1 MVRIISDLKNR
12 FLAENIVGRFI
23 YINVGVFILF
33 ALLDVVGTLFNFS
46 SSPALYLK
54 MWLELPSAPEQY
66 IVQPWSLVTYMFL
79 HGGLTHIL
87 WNMLALYWFGKIFL
101 SFFSTRH
108 FVGLYLLG
116 GIVGGLFFM
125 LAYNLFPMFT
135 SSGSNA
141 YLVGA
146 SAAVLAIVAASAV
159 RVPDYKI
166 NMLLIGEVKLSTLAV
181 ATVIISLL
189 LVTSDN
195 AGGSFAHLG
204 GAFAGWAF
212 AYMLN
217 KGWDLTKGI
226 NAVIDFFVNL
236 SARKFTFK
244 RKPKM
249 KFTSS
254 AGSKHYADYEYNARK
269 KEQNDDI
276 DKILE
281 KVKQSGY
288 SSLSDDEKRRLFD
301 ASNSK

>member
-1 MVRIISDLKNR
+1 MARIISDLKNR

-23 YINVGVFILF
+23 YINVGVFIFF

-116 GIVGGLFFM
+116 GIVGGLFFIA
-125 LAYNLFPMFT
+125 AYNIFPKFT
-135 SSGSNA
+135 STGNHA
-141 YLVGA
+141 NLVGA

-166 NMLLIGEVKLSTLAV
+166 NLLLIGTVKLSTLAV
-181 ATVIISLL
+181 ATVIIDLL
-189 LVTSDN
+189 LITSDN

-204 GAFAGWAF
+204 GAFSGWAF
-212 AYMLN
+212 AYFLN
-217 KGWDLTKGI
+217 KGRDLTLYINKALDYLANMCKNGI
-226 NAVIDFFVNL
+226 K
-236 SARKFTFK
+236 RP

-249 KFTSS
+249 NIFKGKRTD
-254 AGSKHYADYEYNARK
+254 DYDYNVQK
-269 KEQNDDI
+269 KEQDAEV

-281 KVKQSGY
+281 KLKKSGY
-288 SSLSDDEKRRLFD
+288 SSLTEEEKKRLFD
-301 ASNSK
+301 ASK

>member
-23 YINVGVFILF
+23 YINVAVFILF
-33 ALLDVVGTLFNFS
+33 ALLDVFATLFNIT
-46 SSPALYLK
+46 SPALYLK
-54 MWLELPSAPEQY
+54 MWLELPSLPMQY
-66 IVQPWSLVTYMFL
+66 IQQPWSLVTYMFL

-146 SAAVLAIVAASAV
+146 SAAVLAIVTASAV

-166 NMLLIGEVKLSTLAV
+166 NLLLIGEVKLSTLAV
-181 ATVIISLL
+181 ATVVISLL

-212 AYMLN
+212 AYYLN
-217 KGWDLTKGI
+217 KGRDLTLYINKAVDFVTNICKDGI
-226 NAVIDFFVNL
+226 K
-236 SARKFTFK
+236 RP

-249 KFTSS
+249 NIFKGKRTD
-254 AGSKHYADYEYNARK
+254 DYGYNAQK
-269 KEQNDDI
+269 KEQNAEV

-281 KVKQSGY
+281 KLKKSGY
-288 SSLSDDEKRRLFD
+288 SSLTEEEKKRLFD
-301 ASNSK
+301 ASK

>member
-1 MVRIISDLKNR
+1 MVRIVSDLKNR

-23 YINVGVFILF
+23 YINVSVFILF
-33 ALLDVVGTLFNFS
+33 AFLDVVGTLFNVT
-46 SSPALYLK
+46 SPALYLK
-54 MWLELPSAPEQY
+54 MWLELPSAPAHY
-66 IVQPWSLVTYMFL
+66 IQQPWSLVTYMFL

-125 LAYNLFPMFT
+125 LAYNTFPMFT
-135 SSGSNA
+135 SSDDYA

-146 SAAVLAIVAASAV
+146 SAAVLAVVTASAV
-159 RVPDYKI
+159 RVPDYRM
-166 NMLLIGEVKLSTLAV
+166 NLLLIGEVKLSTLAV

-189 LVTSDN
+189 LMTSDN

-212 AYMLN
+212 AYYLN
-217 KGWDLTKGI
+217 RGRDFTLYI
-226 NAVIDFFVNL
+226 NKAVDFFANIC
-236 SARKFTFK
+236 KGGFK
-244 RKPKM
+244 HPRKPKM
-249 KFTSS
+249 NIFRGKRTD
-254 AGSKHYADYEYNARK
+254 DYDYNAQK
-269 KEQNDDI
+269 KEQSAEV

-281 KVKQSGY
+281 KLKKSGY
-288 SSLSDDEKRRLFD
+288 SSLTEEEKKKLFD
-301 ASNSK
+301 ASK

>member
-1 MVRIISDLKNR
+1 MARIITDLKNR
-12 FLAENIVGRFI
+12 FLAENIVGRLI
-23 YINVGVFILF
+23 YINVAVFVLF
-33 ALLDVVGTLFNFS
+33 ALLDVFATLFNIP
-46 SSPALYLK
+46 SPAKFLK
-54 MWLELPSAPEQY
+54 DWLELPSVPGDY
-66 IVQPWSLVTYMFL
+66 IKQPWSLVTYMFL
-79 HGGLTHIL
+79 HGGLMHIL

-125 LAYNLFPMFT
+125 AAYNIFPMFT
-135 SSGSNA
+135 SAGNNA

-146 SAAVLAIVAASAV
+146 SAAVLAIVTASAV

-166 NMLLIGEVKLSTLAV
+166 NLMFIGTAKLSTVAI

-189 LVTSDN
+189 LITSDN

-212 AYMLN
+212 AYYLN
-217 KGWDLTKGI
+217 KGRDLTLYINKVVDFVVNICRNGI
-226 NAVIDFFVNL
+226 K
-236 SARKFTFK
+236 RP

-249 KFTSS
+249 NIFKGKRSD
-254 AGSKHYADYEYNARK
+254 DYSYNAQK
-269 KEQNDDI
+269 KEKDAEV

-281 KVKQSGY
+281 KLKKSGY
-288 SSLSDDEKRRLFD
+288 SSLTEEEKKRLFD
-301 ASNSK
+301 ASK

>member
-1 MVRIISDLKNR
+1 MARIISDLKNR

-146 SAAVLAIVAASAV
+146 SAAVLAIVTASAV

-212 AYMLN
+212 AYYLN
-217 KGWDLTKGI
+217 KGRDLTTYINKAVDFVANICKGG
-226 NAVIDFFVNL
+226 
-236 SARKFTFK
+236 FK
-244 RKPKM
+244 RPSKPKM
-249 KFTSS
+249 NIFKGKRTD
-254 AGSKHYADYEYNARK
+254 DYDYNAQK
-269 KEQNDDI
+269 KEQNAEVDR
-276 DKILE
+276 ILE
-281 KVKQSGY
+281 KLKKNGY
-288 SSLSDDEKRRLFD
+288 SSLTEEEKKRLFD
-301 ASNSK
+301 ASK

>member
-12 FLAENIVGRFI
+12 FLAENIVGRLI
-23 YINVGVFILF
+23 YINVAVFILF
-33 ALLDVVGTLFNFS
+33 ALLDVFATLFNIT
-46 SSPALYLK
+46 SPALYLK
-54 MWLELPSAPEQY
+54 MWMELPSAPINFIY
-66 IVQPWSLVTYMFL
+66 QPWSLVTYMFL
-79 HGGLTHIL
+79 HGGLMHIL

-116 GIVGGLFFM
+116 GIVGGLFFIA
-125 LAYNLFPMFT
+125 AYNIFPMFT
-135 SSGSNA
+135 SSSNNA

-166 NMLLIGEVKLSTLAV
+166 NLLLIGTVKLSTLAV
-181 ATVIISLL
+181 ATVIIDLL
-189 LVTSDN
+189 LITSDN

-212 AYMLN
+212 AYFLN
-217 KGWDLTKGI
+217 KGRDLTLYI
-226 NAVIDFFVNL
+226 NKAIDFVANICKGGIK
-236 SARKFTFK
+236 RP

-249 KFTSS
+249 NICKGKRSD
-254 AGSKHYADYEYNARK
+254 DYDYNAQK
-269 KEQNDDI
+269 KEQDAEV

-281 KVKQSGY
+281 KLKKSGY
-288 SSLSDDEKRRLFD
+288 SSLTEEEKKRLFD
-301 ASNSK
+301 ASK

>member
-33 ALLDVVGTLFNFS
+33 ALLDVVGTLFNVTT
-46 SSPALYLK
+46 SPALYLK
-54 MWLELPSAPEQY
+54 MWLELPSAPADY
-66 IVQPWSLVTYMFL
+66 ILQPWSLVTYMFL
-79 HGGLTHIL
+79 HGGLMHIL

-108 FVGLYLLG
+108 FVGLYLFG

-125 LAYNLFPMFT
+125 LAYNIFPMFT
-135 SSGSNA
+135 SSGNNG

-146 SAAVLAIVAASAV
+146 SAAVLAIVTASAV

-166 NMLLIGEVKLSTLAV
+166 NLLLIGEVKLSTLAV
-181 ATVIISLL
+181 ATVVISLL
-189 LVTSDN
+189 LITSDN

-212 AYMLN
+212 AYYLN
-217 KGWDLTKGI
+217 KGRDLTLYI
-226 NAVIDFFVNL
+226 NKAVDFVVNV
-236 SARKFTFK
+236 SQNGFK
-244 RKPKM
+244 RTHKPKM
-249 KFTSS
+249 NIFKGKRSD
-254 AGSKHYADYEYNARK
+254 AYDYNAKK
-269 KEQNDDI
+269 KEQSAEI

-281 KVKQSGY
+281 KLKKSGY
-288 SSLSDDEKRRLFD
+288 ASLTDEEKKRLFD
-301 ASNSK
+301 ASK